1 MAKFLIAD
9 QTQTPKLLS
18 MKSPRPIDL
27 LNKTV
32 STAGL
37 TLTLDVAYGPAPRDR
52 IDFYRPRGA
61 TNLPVIVFFYGGS
74 WQWGHRR
81 DYRFIA
87 ALLARQGFL
96 VAVPDY
102 RLYPEVKFPAFLQD
116 CAGAVA
122 YVADHARDFGGNP
135 DELFLAGHSAGAY
148 NAVMLALDAELL
160 GEKGIDTS
168 QLAGVVGLSGPYDFL
183 PLRDADIKDIFS
195 PPADAKVTQP
205 INFAR
210 ENAPPL
216 FLAHGGAD
224 TTVLPRNMTALAARL
239 RQHGS
244 VVETKIYP
252 KLGHVGMILAALP
265 FLAWRAPVL
274 RDALAFIA
282 ACRAGEHEAARSEA
296 GASMV
301 G

>member
-1 MAKFLIAD
+1 MDF
-9 QTQTPKLLS
+9 
-18 MKSPRPIDL
+18 PRPIDI

-37 TLTLDVAYGPAPRDR
+37 ELTLDVAYGPAPRER

-61 TNLPVIVFFYGGS
+61 KNLPVIVFFYGGS

-87 ALLARQGFL
+87 AILARQGFL
-96 VAVPDY
+96 VAIPDY
-102 RLYPEVKFPAFLQD
+102 RLYPEVRFPAFLED
-116 CAGAVA
+116 CAGTVA
-122 YVADHARDFGGNP
+122 YVAAHAREFGGNP
-135 DELFLAGHSAGAY
+135 AELFLAGHSAGAY
-148 NAVMLALDAELL
+148 NAVMLALNAKFLA
-160 GEKGIDTS
+160 EKGVSTS

-195 PPADAKVTQP
+195 PPADPKVTQP
-205 INFAR
+205 IMFAR
-210 ENAPPL
+210 ENAPPI
-216 FLAHGGAD
+216 FLAHGGSD

-239 RQHGS
+239 RRHGS

-252 KLGHVGMILAALP
+252 NLGHAGMILAVLP

-274 RDALAFIA
+274 KDVLAFIA
-282 ACRAGEHEAARSEA
+282 ACRAGEHEAARSEV
-296 GASMV
+296 GAAML

>member
-1 MAKFLIAD
+1 
-9 QTQTPKLLS
+9 
-18 MKSPRPIDL
+18 MKGLRPIDL

-32 STAGL
+32 GTAGL
-37 TLTLDVAYGPAPRDR
+37 TLTLDVAHGPAPRDR
-52 IDFYRPRGA
+52 IDFYRPAGMA
-61 TNLPVIVFFYGGS
+61 NMPVIVFFYGGS
-74 WQWGHRR
+74 WQWGHRQ

-87 ALLARQGFL
+87 ALLAKQGFL

-102 RLYPEVKFPAFLQD
+102 RLYPEVKFPAFLED

-122 YVADHARDFGGNP
+122 YVAAHATEFGGNP
-135 DELFLAGHSAGAY
+135 AELFLAGHSAGAY
-148 NAVMLALDAELL
+148 NAVMLALNADLL
-160 GEKGIDTS
+160 ADKGVRTS

-183 PLRDADIKDIFS
+183 PLRDPDIKDIFS
-195 PPADAKVTQP
+195 APQDAKVTQP
-205 INFAR
+205 IHFVR

-239 RQHGS
+239 RHHGS

-274 RDALAFIA
+274 KDALAFIA
-282 ACRAGEHEAARSEA
+282 ACRDGEHEAARSEV
-296 GASMV
+296 GAAML

>member
-1 MAKFLIAD
+1 MTL
-9 QTQTPKLLS
+9 
-18 MKSPRPIDL
+18 PRPIDL

-32 STAGL
+32 SCAGL
-37 TLTLDVAYGPAPRDR
+37 ASTLNVAYGPAPRDR
-52 IDFYRPRGA
+52 MDFYRPREMS
-61 TNLPVIVFFYGGS
+61 NLPVIVFFYGGS

-87 ALLARQGFL
+87 ALLAKQGFL

-102 RLYPEVKFPAFLQD
+102 RLYPEVKFPEFLQD
-116 CAGAVA
+116 CAAAVA
-122 YVADHARDFGGNP
+122 YVANHAGQFGGNSA
-135 DELFLAGHSAGAY
+135 ELFLAGHSAGAY
-148 NAVMLALDAELL
+148 NAVMLALNEAFL
-160 GEKGIDTS
+160 GEKGMNTS
-168 QLAGVVGLSGPYDFL
+168 RLAGVVGLSGPYDFL

-195 PPADAKVTQP
+195 PPADPKVTQP
-205 INFAR
+205 IHFAR

-252 KLGHVGMILAALP
+252 KLGHVGMLLATLP
-265 FLAWRAPVL
+265 VLAWRAPVL
-274 RDALAFIA
+274 SDALTFIA
-282 ACRAGEHEAARSEA
+282 ACRAGEHEAARSEM
-296 GASMV
+296 GAAML